1 MVLKIYVCFV
11 YIDLRLLIKKK
22 LTQPLLLLFSSVFS
36 IQHLT
41 STSSKAMSWSSSYLG
56 LASLHVAS
64 SELCSFDHDRG
75 KKHRSRRCGN
85 AEPHVARRGGNATAV
100 SDNDDGGA
108 GKSEKGVGGW
118 GWKASC

>member
-1 MVLKIYVCFV
+1 M
-11 YIDLRLLIKKK
+11 LIKKK
-22 LTQPLLLLFSSVFS
+22 LTQPLLLLFSLVFS

-75 KKHRSRRCGN
+75 KKHRSRRCH

-108 GKSEKGVGGW
+108 GKSEKGVG
-118 GWKASC
+118 KAASFLT